1 MENNGFEN
9 KEFEMMEVD
18 FINHER
24 MYISQMIIQCV
35 RKSFEMNN
43 GNDSY
48 MQFNSLILLDYLF
61 QNVLPVP
68 SFQNEQ
74 LKARQNQENQKLQQK
89 NQMDR
94 NNGESD
100 SQLEME
106 DGSSGG
112 EGTTGRA
119 AAAAARERRAQANDE
134 DRQFNSNY
142 VGSIEEGIDL
152 ETVNINERIPELEV
166 TDPRYTA
173 LRLKLVYKLWPYV
186 QEALNSPWSNIRSI
200 CYGLICSML
209 KVDVG
214 DCNMFLPF

>member
-1 MENNGFEN
+1 MENKGFEN